1 MPRVNFS
8 DEERSL
14 IRKTLGDVDLG
25 LKQIDDKF
33 RQKLSCSSESNN
45 LEYSDYEEI
54 LEEICKK
61 YERKKSQ
68 KLERVITIF
77 DSKKITADRR
87 VLKASESSDDDSEE
101 EFEQSAAAAH
111 KKPEVS
117 IAKPM
122 AQKLSLAEQELG

>member
-1 MPRVNFS
+1 M
-8 DEERSL
+8 
-14 IRKTLGDVDLG
+14 TDLG